1 MKVNFIY
8 SDLNPCGGGER
19 LTIVTMQ
26 AILEMGFDI
35 EFTTL
40 KEPNTSKIENAFGKD
55 LALVIGRI
63 KNYIF

>member
-1 MKVNFIY
+1 LKVNFIY

-35 EFTTL
+35 ELTTL
-40 KEPNTSKIENAFGKD
+40 KEPILQK
-55 LALVIGRI
+55 
-63 KNYIF
+63 